1 MTDWTSLA
9 YAVVDV
15 EGNGQQ
21 PPDLVELAV
30 VPIVAGVIGEP
41 RSWLVRP
48 ERSIK
53 YFATRI
59 HGLTNDDVADQPPF
73 AAVADEVW
81 DALNVSA
88 LVAHNA
94 HVDTGVLQRELD
106 NWQCPEAFDTLR
118 LAKRLLP
125 KQDSY
130 QLGVLV
136 KALKLADALP
146 DGLVPHRA
154 TYDALVTARLF
165 VHLATAS
172 DGQPL
177 TLEVLRGQRTEERDD
192 EPPSLF

>member
-1 MTDWTSLA
+1 MTDWMSLT
-9 YAVVDV
+9 YTVVDV

-30 VPIVAGVIGEP
+30 VPIVGGVIGEP

-59 HGLTNDDVADQPPF
+59 HGLTDNDVVNQPPF
-73 AAVADEVW
+73 ADIADEVRA
-81 DALNVSA
+81 ALAVPA

-94 HVDTGVLQRELD
+94 HVDTGVLQRQLD
-106 NWQCPEAFDTLR
+106 DWQCPEVFDTLK
-118 LAKRLLP
+118 LARRLLP

-136 KALKLADALP
+136 KALELAEGLP

-154 TYDALVTARLF
+154 TYDVLVTARLF
-165 VHLATAS
+165 VRLATAS
-172 DGQPL
+172 DSQPL
-177 TLEVLRGQRTEERDD
+177 TLDVLRGQSTEARDD
-192 EPPSLF
+192 ETPSLF